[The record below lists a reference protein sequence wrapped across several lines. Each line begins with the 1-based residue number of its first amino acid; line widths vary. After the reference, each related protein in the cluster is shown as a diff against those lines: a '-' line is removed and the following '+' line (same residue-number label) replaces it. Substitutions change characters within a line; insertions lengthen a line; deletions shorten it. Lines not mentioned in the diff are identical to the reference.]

1 VSSHGV
7 SPRLE
12 RKVRGDFAG
21 VTADAVLARLTTLRL
36 TRAEKQDP
44 ERILAAVAILAAGDA
59 ERLESAVRSAE
70 SDWRDVLVWSGLG
83 NADWPARLDELLGES
98 P

>member
-1 VSSHGV
+1 VV

-12 RKVRGDFAG
+12 RRVRSDFAG
-21 VTADAVLARLTTLRL
+21 AAADAALARLTSLQL
-36 TRAEKQDP
+36 ARAEKQDP
-44 ERILAAVAILAAGDA
+44 ERIQAAVAILAAGDS
-59 ERLESAVRSAE
+59 ERLESAARSAE

-83 NADWPARLDELLGES
+83 NGDWRARLDEQLGAQ